1 MLAKTY
7 SYGINGLDAYPITI
21 EVDVSNGLPAT
32 IIVGLP
38 DSAVKESKERVR
50 AAIRNSGYKYEARR
64 ITVNLSPADT
74 KKEGPSFDLAIALGC
89 LAASSQ
95 IDPGCLNDY
104 AVLGELSLDGNIK
117 PVRGTLPIAL
127 SMTSRFKGLILPA
140 DNAVEASVASNT
152 NIYPVKTLKEVVHI
166 LSAPEELRS
175 FTANIDSIFAQ
186 ENHYDIDFSDVKGQL
201 HVKRGLEVAA
211 AGGHNVLLI
220 GPPGSGKTM
229 LAKRLKIAKLLLT
242 NATYQEIARQLKV
255 SPQTIARV
263 NIWLQEAGD
272 GFRLMFY
279 RTKKKS
285 PTPGILPS
293 GTWSS
298 IKRRYPM
305 YFWPELLIREIMNTA
320 NKRQKQRLRDVVTN
334 LNIKDKRYRELQKIM
349 NT

>member
-1 MLAKTY
+1 MSKFSKQSRLGR
-7 SYGINGLDAYPITI
+7 SEEQDLLLDFFRSLSILRGFK
-21 EVDVSNGLPAT
+21 EAT
-32 IIVGLP
+32 QVFQDLL
-38 DSAVKESKERVR
+38 SR
-50 AAIRNSGYKYEARR
+50 A
-64 ITVNLSPADT
+64 
-74 KKEGPSFDLAIALGC
+74 
-89 LAASSQ
+89 
-95 IDPGCLNDY
+95 
-104 AVLGELSLDGNIK
+104 EL
-117 PVRGTLPIAL
+117 
-127 SMTSRFKGLILPA
+127 
-140 DNAVEASVASNT
+140 
-152 NIYPVKTLKEVVHI
+152 
-166 LSAPEELRS
+166 
-175 FTANIDSIFAQ
+175 
-186 ENHYDIDFSDVKGQL
+186 
-201 HVKRGLEVAA
+201 
-211 AGGHNVLLI
+211 
-220 GPPGSGKTM
+220 TM